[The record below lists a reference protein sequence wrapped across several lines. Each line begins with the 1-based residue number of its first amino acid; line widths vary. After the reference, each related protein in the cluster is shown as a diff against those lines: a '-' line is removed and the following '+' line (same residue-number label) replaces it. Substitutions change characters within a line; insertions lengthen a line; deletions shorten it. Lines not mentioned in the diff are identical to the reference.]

1 MNWIRRFSALLLL
14 TIAAMPSL
22 ALGEFLVEP
31 RFESVGTEAI
41 PRGVVASLAQDRA
54 GFIWVG
60 TGDGLVRYDA
70 YRFRPQER
78 SSKIAAARNL
88 GWLRALLPAR
98 DGRLWIGTE
107 TDGLAVYDPLT
118 EQVSSFRFDQDAVSS
133 AAEKAAPLPTIRALA
148 EDVDGSIWLGTLGG
162 GLHRFD
168 PRTQTFSHYRPS
180 AASGSLDDER
190 VQSLLVDGQGTLWVG
205 TWSGLSRF
213 DRIGQRFEPVLLGQS
228 GPGLAGQRIQ
238 ALLQASN
245 GQIWV
250 GTQRGNLAVID
261 PQSGRGSLLGQGDER
276 LNGQLGVR
284 GEINSLIEASRGQI
298 WVGHAGGID
307 VHDLDSRRLQQR
319 LRHDARKPAG
329 LAGDEV
335 VNLLVDRAGWVW
347 VGGFGLGLQ
356 RHNPNNHSIWVRGA
370 DAPEP
375 ALVPQDAD
383 VRSLLYLQNGEI
395 LAAGHDGQV
404 ARLDPDLHVVGGLR
418 PRLMGG
424 LTPLK
429 ESAARSPAEQLEA
442 ARITAMAQMPD
453 GSIWLGA
460 EGPLYQFDA
469 QYRQLRSL
477 RLDAGKTRRLLAAS
491 DGSLWIGA
499 DDGLYVLRPGA
510 AKPERLARPDGQ
522 ALAGEI
528 HAMAEAPDHA
538 LWVGSMR
545 GLFRLAPGGGELQ
558 RVASPAGAE
567 LANPVVLGLLF
578 DSKQTLWVDTAVAGL
593 HRMKAWDGSE
603 ASFERISERHG
614 IINRP
619 FGVNLLEDGRGR
631 IWTQMNVYDPS
642 ADRLDEL
649 TATDGLDIGTPWFF
663 SFTKTADGRFLFGGS
678 KGIAVV
684 SPDQFDRSTHAPP
697 LVVSELRINGERQ
710 QVGQLQ
716 DGLRLSPQ
724 QRSFSLEFAALD
736 YSNPARSR
744 YAYKLEGFD
753 PDWIAT
759 GADLRVASYSNLSPG
774 RYVLRVRA
782 HNRSGVASEQH
793 LAIPVTVLPAW
804 WQQWWFHAAL
814 LALLAA
820 GIAMLVHWRTRLLR
834 RRQTWLENKV
844 RERTAELEASS
855 LTDPLTGLRNRRFL
869 AQQIEADVALT
880 LRRYESPKQGEASD
894 DIDLI
899 FFLIDIDHFKQIND
913 QLGHAA
919 GDAVL
924 RQIRG
929 RLQSVFRDS
938 DYLVRWGGEEFLIVA
953 RETSRLHAA
962 ELAERACRAIGEQA
976 FELDGGSSLSKT
988 CSIGFA
994 CFPLAPNAQRAID
1007 WNATVNLADAA
1018 LLAVKRT
1025 GRKGWL
1031 GVLSA
1036 KTDSAQALNERLRQP
1051 MADWLASGELE
1062 LVSSSLHRRQAL
1074 DGADVDPAAVQ

>member
-1 MNWIRRFSALLLL
+1 MIE
-14 TIAAMPSL
+14 PL
-22 ALGEFLVEP
+22 AEP
-31 RFESVGTEAI
+31 RFESVGVDAI

-60 TGDGLVRYDA
+60 TGDGLVRYDG

-78 SSKIAAARNL
+78 ASKIATVRNL

-118 EQVSSFRFDQDAVSS
+118 EQVSSFRFEHEVHEAS
-133 AAEKAAPLPTIRALA
+133 ANSVEKLAPLPTIRALA

-162 GLHRFD
+162 GLYRFD
-168 PRTQTFSHYRPS
+168 PRTQTFSHFRHS
-180 AASGSLDDER
+180 AAAGSLDDAR

-213 DRIGQRFEPVLLGQS
+213 DRASQRFEPVLR
-228 GPGLAGQRIQ
+228 GLVGQRVQ

-245 GQIWV
+245 GQIWA
-250 GTQRGNLAVID
+250 GTQRGSLAVMD
-261 PQSGRGSLLGQGDER
+261 PQTGQGKLLDNDEQSA
-276 LNGQLGVR
+276 GGSTAGR
-284 GEINSLIEASRGQI
+284 GEINSLIEATSGQI

-307 VHDLDSRRLQQR
+307 VHDLRSQRLQQT
-319 LRHDARKPAG
+319 LRHDPRKPAG

-347 VGGFGLGLQ
+347 AGGFGMGLQ

-370 DAPEP
+370 GTAVGLVGGP
-375 ALVPQDAD
+375 AADLKKAD
-383 VRSLLYLQNGEI
+383 VRSLLPLKDGEF

-404 ARLDPDLHVVGGLR
+404 ARFDTGLRVIGGLR
-418 PRLMGG
+418 PQLMACSSQ
-424 LTPLK
+424 LK
-429 ESAARSPAEQLEA
+429 ESAALSPAALLEA

-453 GSIWLGA
+453 GKTWLGA
-460 EGPLYQFDA
+460 EGLLYQFDA
-469 QYRQLRSL
+469 QYRQLL
-477 RLDAGKTRRLLAAS
+477 CLHLDAGKTRRLMAGS
-491 DGSLWIGA
+491 DGALWIGA
-499 DDGLYVLRPGA
+499 DDGLHVLRPGA
-510 AKPERLARPDGQ
+510 AKVQRLARPGGQ
-522 ALAGEI
+522 ALTGEI
-528 HAMAEAPDHA
+528 HVMTEAPDQA
-538 LWVGSMR
+538 IWVGSMR
-545 GLFRLAPGGGELQ
+545 GLFRLAAGSVELQ
-558 RVASPAGAE
+558 RVTSPAGAE

-593 HRMKAWDGSE
+593 HRMKAWDGKQ

-614 IINRP
+614 IVNRP
-619 FGVNLLEDGRGR
+619 FGANLLEDGRGR
-631 IWTQMNVYDPS
+631 IWTQMNVYDPATDS
-642 ADRLDEL
+642 LDEL
-649 TATDGLDIGTPWFF
+649 TPTDGLDIGTPWFY
-663 SFTKTADGRFLFGGS
+663 SYAKALDGRFLFGGS

-684 SPDQFDRSTHAPP
+684 SPDQFDRSNHAPP

-710 QVGQLQ
+710 QAGQLQ

-736 YSNPARSR
+736 YSNPGRSR

-753 PDWIAT
+753 PDWIET

-774 RYVLRVRA
+774 DYVLRVRA
-782 HNRSGVASEQH
+782 HNRSGVASEQE
-793 LAIPVTVLPAW
+793 LAIPVTVLPTW
-804 WQQWWFHAAL
+804 WQQWWFRVAL

-820 GIAMLVHWRTRLLR
+820 AIGALVRSRTRLLR
-834 RRQTWLENKV
+834 RRQVWLENKV

-869 AQQIEADVALT
+869 AQQIESDVALT
-880 LRRYESPKQGEASD
+880 LRRHETPRQGAALED
-894 DIDLI
+894 GDLI
-899 FFLIDIDHFKQIND
+899 FFLVDIDHFKQIND
-913 QLGHAA
+913 ELGHAA

-929 RLQSVFRDS
+929 RLQQVFRDS

-962 ELAERACRAIGEQA
+962 ELAERACRAIADQP
-976 FELDGGSSLSKT
+976 FKLDDGSYLSKT
-988 CSIGFA
+988 CSLGFA
-994 CFPLAPNAQRAID
+994 CFPLAPRAARALD
-1007 WNATVNLADAA
+1007 WNTTVNLADAA
-1018 LLAVKRT
+1018 LLAVKRA
-1025 GRKGWL
+1025 GRKGWC

-1036 KTDSAQALNERLRQP
+1036 PGASEQCLTERSRQP

-1062 LVSSSLHRRQAL
+1062 LVGSALQVVQAL
-1074 DGADVDPAAVQ
+1074 DGTHIDPAAAQ

>member
-1 MNWIRRFSALLLL
+1 MH
-14 TIAAMPSL
+14 SL
-22 ALGEFLVEP
+22 AMGESLAASLAEP
-31 RFESVGTEAI
+31 RFESVGADVI

-78 SSKIAAARNL
+78 ASPIAAARNL

-107 TDGLAVYDPLT
+107 TDGLAVYDPLS
-118 EQVSSFRFDQDAVSS
+118 EQVSSFRFDQDAATS
-133 AAEKAAPLPTIRALA
+133 AIEKTAPLPTIRALA

-168 PRTQTFSHYRPS
+168 PRTQTFSHYRTS
-180 AASGSLDDER
+180 AAPGSLDDER

-213 DRIGQRFEPVLLGQS
+213 DRISQRFEPVLLGQS
-228 GPGLAGQRIQ
+228 GPGLVGQRIQ

-250 GTQRGNLAVID
+250 GTQRGNLAVLD
-261 PQSGRGSLLGQGDER
+261 PQSGRGSWLGEDGER
-276 LNGQLGVR
+276 LGGQLRVR
-284 GEINSLIEASRGQI
+284 GEINGLIEARSGQI

-329 LAGDEV
+329 LAGEEV

-370 DAPEP
+370 DAPAP
-375 ALVPQDAD
+375 ALAPQNAD
-383 VRSLLYLQNGEI
+383 VRSLLYLQSGEI

-404 ARLDPDLHVVGGLR
+404 ARLDPDLRVVGALR
-418 PRLMGG
+418 PRLLDG
-424 LTPLK
+424 LTPPK

-453 GSIWLGA
+453 GTIWLGA

-477 RLDAGKTRRLLAAS
+477 RLEAGKTRRLLVAS

-510 AKPERLARPDGQ
+510 AKPQRLARPGGQ

-528 HAMAEAPDHA
+528 HAMVEAPDHA

-558 RVASPAGAE
+558 RVASTAGAE

-593 HRMKAWDGSE
+593 HRMKAWDGSK

-649 TATDGLDIGTPWFF
+649 TPTDGLDIGTPWFF

-684 SPDQFDRSTHAPP
+684 SPDQFDRSNHAPP

-710 QVGQLQ
+710 QAGQLQ

-736 YSNPARSR
+736 YSNPGRSR

-782 HNRSGVASEQH
+782 HNRSGVPSEQQ

-804 WQQWWFHAAL
+804 WQQWWFRATL
-814 LALLAA
+814 LTLLAA
-820 GIAMLVHWRTRLLR
+820 AIAVLVQWRTRLLR
-834 RRQTWLENKV
+834 RRQHWLENKV

-855 LTDPLTGLRNRRFL
+855 LTDPLTGMRNRRFL
-869 AQQIEADVALT
+869 TQHIEADVALA
-880 LRRYESPKQGEASD
+880 LRRYEAPRQGEAAVSA
-894 DIDLI
+894 DLI
-899 FFLIDIDHFKQIND
+899 FFLLDIDHFKQVND
-913 QLGHAA
+913 ELGHAA

-924 RQIRG
+924 RQIRA
-929 RLQSVFRDS
+929 RLQQVFRDS

-953 RETSRLHAA
+953 RETAREHAA
-962 ELAERACRAIGEQA
+962 ELAERACRAIAEQP
-976 FELDGGSSLSKT
+976 FVLDDGSRLSKT
-988 CSIGFA
+988 CSVGFA
-994 CFPLAPNAQRAID
+994 CLPLAPQALRALD
-1007 WNATVNLADAA
+1007 WSATVNLADAA
-1018 LLAVKRT
+1018 LLAAKRA

-1031 GVLSA
+1031 GVLGVA
-1036 KTDSAQALNERLRQP
+1036 DAAMDAQALRERTQEPL
-1051 MADWLASGELE
+1051 ADWLASGELT
-1062 LVSSSLHRRQAL
+1062 LAGSSLQHGQTL
-1074 DGADVDPAAVQ
+1074 DGANVDPAAV

>member
-1 MNWIRRFSALLLL
+1 MAALPALGGSA
-14 TIAAMPSL
+14 AASL
-22 ALGEFLVEP
+22 AEA
-31 RFESVGTEAI
+31 RFESVGADAI
-41 PRGVVASLAQDRA
+41 PRGVVASLAQDKA
-54 GFIWVG
+54 GFIWVA
-60 TGDGLVRYDA
+60 TGDGLVRYDG

-78 SSKIAAARNL
+78 ASKIAAARNL

-118 EQVSSFRFDQDAVSS
+118 EQVSSFRFEHEAP
-133 AAEKAAPLPTIRALA
+133 AANPNSVEKLSPLPTIRALA

-168 PRTQTFSHYRPS
+168 PHTQTFSHYRHS
-180 AASGSLDDER
+180 AAAGSLDDAR
-190 VQSLLVDGQGTLWVG
+190 VQSLLVDRQGTLWVG

-213 DRIGQRFEPVLLGQS
+213 DRASQRFEPILQ
-228 GPGLAGQRIQ
+228 GLAGQRVQ

-245 GQIWV
+245 GQIWA
-250 GTQRGNLAVID
+250 GTQRGSLAVMD
-261 PQSGRGSLLGQGDER
+261 PQTGQGKLLGDDEQGA
-276 LNGQLGVR
+276 GGPIAGR
-284 GEINSLIEASRGQI
+284 GEINSLIEATSGQI

-307 VHDLDSRRLQQR
+307 VHDLRSRRLQQR
-319 LRHDARKPAG
+319 MRHDPRKPAG

-335 VNLLVDRAGWVW
+335 VNLWVDRAGWVW

-370 DAPEP
+370 GSAVG
-375 ALVPQDAD
+375 LVGGPTGDLKKPD
-383 VRSLLYLQNGEI
+383 VRSLLSLKNGEL

-404 ARLDPDLHVVGGLR
+404 ARLDAGLRVVGGLR
-418 PRLMGG
+418 PRLMAGSTQG
-424 LTPLK
+424 K
-429 ESAARSPAEQLEA
+429 EYAALSPAAQLEA
-442 ARITAMAQMPD
+442 ARITSMAQMPD
-453 GSIWLGA
+453 GKIWLGA
-460 EGPLYQFDA
+460 EGLLYQFDA
-469 QYRQLRSL
+469 QDRQLRSL
-477 RLDAGKTRRLLAAS
+477 HLDAGKTRRLLAGS

-499 DDGLYVLRPGA
+499 DDGLHVLRPGA
-510 AKPERLARPDGQ
+510 AKVQRLARPGGQ
-522 ALAGEI
+522 ALTGEI
-528 HAMAEAPDHA
+528 HVMAEAPDRA

-545 GLFRLAPGGGELQ
+545 GLFRLAAEGSELQ

-593 HRMKAWDGSE
+593 HRMKAWDGRQ

-614 IINRP
+614 IVNRP
-619 FGVNLLEDGRGR
+619 FGANLLEDGRGR
-631 IWTQMNVYDPS
+631 IWTQMNVYDPVS
-642 ADRLDEL
+642 DRLDEL
-649 TATDGLDIGTPWFF
+649 TPTDGLDIGTPWFF
-663 SFTKTADGRFLFGGS
+663 SFAKAADGRFLFGGS

-684 SPDQFDRSTHAPP
+684 SPDQFDRSRHAPP

-710 QVGQLQ
+710 QAGQLQ

-736 YSNPARSR
+736 YSNPGRSR

-774 RYVLRVRA
+774 DYVLRVRA
-782 HNRSGVASEQH
+782 HNRSGVASEQE
-793 LAIPVTVLPAW
+793 LAIPVKVLPAW
-804 WQQWWFHAAL
+804 WQQWWFRVVL

-820 GIAMLVHWRTRLLR
+820 AVAALVRSRTRLLR
-834 RRQTWLENKV
+834 QRQVWLENKV
-844 RERTAELEASS
+844 RERTAALEASS

-869 AQQIEADVALT
+869 AQQIESDVALT
-880 LRRYESPKQGEASD
+880 LRRNETPRQGAALED
-894 DIDLI
+894 GDMI
-899 FFLIDIDHFKQIND
+899 FFLVDIDHFKQIND
-913 QLGHAA
+913 ELGHAA

-924 RQIRG
+924 RQMRG
-929 RLQSVFRDS
+929 RLASVFRDS

-953 RETSRLHAA
+953 RETSRRHAA
-962 ELAERACRAIGEQA
+962 DLAERACRAIAEQP
-976 FELDGGSSLSKT
+976 FVLDDGSSLSKT
-988 CSIGFA
+988 CSLGFA
-994 CFPLAPNAQRAID
+994 CFPLAPQAARAVD

-1018 LLAVKRT
+1018 LLAVKRA

-1036 KTDSAQALNERLRQP
+1036 PGASVQGLTERTRQP
-1051 MADWLASGELE
+1051 MAGWLASGELE
-1062 LVSSSLHRRQAL
+1062 LVGSAVQAAQTVQAL
-1074 DGADVDPAAVQ
+1074 DGTDIDPSPVQ